1 MISRNNILQEVNKKY
16 PFLID
21 QNSGLISLVRIGD
34 IIRLINEMDD
44 SQLIYLGLQ
53 NFKEDLKWIVVD
65 AKELRNNKLEK
76 INKLERQDNDI

>member
-65 AKELRNNKLEK
+65 AKELRKNKLEK